1 MTEIKIA
8 DPLQP
13 NAVVKR
19 LKKANLKIDM
29 TPMVDLGFLLVSFFV
44 FTTEISKPA
53 LTNLYMPKGGDPTPI
68 PKSRSLTILLA
79 VTTPCFIIVVI

>member
-29 TPMVDLGFLLVSFFV
+29 TPMVDLGF
-44 FTTEISKPA
+44 
-53 LTNLYMPKGGDPTPI
+53 
-68 PKSRSLTILLA
+68 
-79 VTTPCFIIVVI
+79 